1 MSWNPAWERVFASQE
16 WGRYP
21 PEELIRFVA
30 RRFYGAEDRGAVKI
44 LELGC
49 GPGANLWYL
58 AREGFAAYGLDGSP
72 TAIRRAGER
81 LAAEGLRAELHVG
94 DVTRLSD
101 YYPPASFDAVVDVAC
116 LECNRVDAVA
126 GALDEVIGVLR
137 PGGQLFS
144 MAIARGS
151 WGDGLGEPVEPGT
164 FAGIG
169 EGPLAGKG
177 VCHFFS
183 RDEIDELF
191 GVRFA
196 SLTVDSVTRTLEGGR
211 FSLTHWLIE
220 AAKPA

>member
-1 MSWNPAWERVFASQE
+1 VSWDPAWERVFSSQE

-30 RRFYGAEDRGAVKI
+30 RRFYGAADRGAVKI

-72 TAIRRAGER
+72 TAVRKAGER
-81 LAAEGLRAELHVG
+81 LAAEGLRAELTVG
-94 DVTRLSD
+94 DVTKLTD
-101 YYPPASFDAVVDVAC
+101 LYPAASFDGAIDVAC
-116 LECNRVDAVA
+116 LECNRLDAVA
-126 GALDEVIGVLR
+126 AALDAVAAVLR
-137 PGGQLFS
+137 PGGHVFS

-164 FAGIG
+164 FTGIE
-169 EGPLAGKG
+169 EGPVAGKG

-183 RDEIDELF
+183 RDEIDDHF
-191 GVRFA
+191 GSRFTD
-196 SLTVDSVTRTLEGGR
+196 LTVDSVTRTLDGGR
-211 FSLTHWLIE
+211 RSLTHWLIE
-220 AAKPA
+220 GAKPT